1 MSTLRIQHRVESA
14 TAVSAARLHGHVL
27 RFHKKSIDGSAKCDI
42 ERTSNKDDIVH
53 GVVFEI
59 LASEKP
65 VLDRFEG
72 LGIGYDEK
80 QVSIILPDGGSVSA
94 TTYYAIHIDASLSP
108 YHWYKEHVIRGAREH
123 ALPDEYIAAIEAVPS
138 VPDPDQDKHIR
149 ELSIYPGLY

>member
-14 TAVSAARLHGHVL
+14 AVVSTAQLRGHL
-27 RFHKKSIDGSAKCDI
+27 LQFHKKGTDGSAKCDI
-42 ERTSNKDDIVH
+42 EHTSNMDDIVH

-59 LASEKP
+59 PASEKQT
-65 VLDRFEG
+65 LDRYEG

-80 QVSIILPDGGSVSA
+80 HVSIVLPDGRTVSA

-123 ALPDEYIAAIEAVPS
+123 ALPDEYIAAIKAIPS
-138 VPDPDQDKHIR
+138 VPDPDQDNHIR